1 MDKDALAINGGSI
14 AIEAFE
20 GKGPPKISHEEFL
33 ELADT
38 WGYSQET
45 VNQIRHLIEK
55 DDLGGGPFLVRYK
68 PQSKVSQL
76 ESQAA
81 ALFDVKHV
89 LAVTSGTAALHTAY
103 VAADVGCGDEV
114 IVPGYTF
121 AATAMAVVVARGI
134 PIWCEIDESMTIDPV
149 DLERKIT
156 PRTKAIA
163 PVHMNGYV
171 CNMDSIMEVAR
182 KHGIQVIEDCAQAC
196 GASFR
201 GRRVGTIGNLGCFS
215 ISAYKTTGGGEGG
228 MIVTDGDNLYA
239 RAQQWSEG
247 GGLWRP
253 IRCEKPR
260 WDGELFCGLNY
271 RMSELEGT
279 VLLVQFRKMEAQ
291 LNRWRTNKRRIM
303 SALAV
308 YKELTPQV
316 IHDIN
321 GEMGHTIGFF
331 PESAQESELVVA
343 ALRAEGI
350 ACGTRGQNPGSDW
363 HYYQHVDM
371 ILQKMP
377 ATSDGC
383 PWDCPKA
390 SEAVAVEYS
399 PDMCPRSV
407 DLTNRHVN
415 VHVDQWWTECD
426 CEQVAVALTKVFD
439 ALYTRDGSNNWL
451 DVVMPSNY

>member
-1 MDKDALAINGGSI
+1 MNKDALAINGGSK
-14 AIEAFE
+14 AVLAFE
-20 GKGPPKISHEEFL
+20 GKRSPKISHEEFL
-33 ELADT
+33 EIADT

-45 VNQIRHLIEK
+45 ISQIRHLIER
-55 DDLGGGPFLVRYK
+55 DDLGVGPFLVRYK

-121 AATAMAVVVARGI
+121 AATAMTVVVARGI
-134 PIWCEIDESMTIDPV
+134 PIWCDIDESMTIDPV

-156 PRTKAIA
+156 RRTKAIA

-171 CNMDSIMEVAR
+171 CNMDSIMEIAK
-182 KHGIQVIEDCAQAC
+182 KHNIQVIEDCAQAC

-215 ISAYKTTGGGEGG
+215 VSAYKTTGGGEGG
-228 MIVTDGDNLYA
+228 MVVMDSDDLYA

-279 VLLVQFRKMEAQ
+279 VLLVQFQKMEAQ

-303 SALAV
+303 RALV
-308 YKELTPQV
+308 LYKELKPQI
-316 IHDIN
+316 IHDID

-331 PESAQESELVVA
+331 PENSRESELVVA

-350 ACGTRGQNPGSDW
+350 VCGTRGENPSSDW
-363 HYYQHVDM
+363 HYYQHMDM
-371 ILQKMP
+371 ILQKLP
-377 ATSDGC
+377 ATSDRC
-383 PWDCPKA
+383 PWDCPKVD
-390 SEAVAVEYS
+390 EAMAVEYS

-407 DLTNRHVN
+407 DLTDRHVN
-415 VHVDQWWTECD
+415 VHVDQWWTERD
-426 CEQVAVALTKVFD
+426 CEQVAAALTKVFD
-439 ALYTRDGSNNWL
+439 TLYTRDGSNNWL
-451 DVVMPSNY
+451 DVVTPPNY